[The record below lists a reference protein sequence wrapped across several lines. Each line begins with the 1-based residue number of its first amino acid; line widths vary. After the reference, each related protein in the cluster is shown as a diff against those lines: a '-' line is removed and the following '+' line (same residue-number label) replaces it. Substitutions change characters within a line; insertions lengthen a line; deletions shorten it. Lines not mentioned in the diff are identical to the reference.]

1 MGPSMRPSSWIP
13 PVAWMAVIMVLSSE
27 WFSGA
32 HTGPVLI
39 GLLASVAP
47 WLTAADLSSL
57 HGGSRKLAH
66 FIEYA
71 ILALLWFRALVRDRT
86 LPGGLAALG
95 AFGICVAWATIDETH
110 QLFVS
115 SRTGS
120 ARDVAIDAAGSLT
133 ALAVARERWLDTLR
147 AVTGLLLWLAALGG
161 AAALAINYA
170 TGVPSGYLWLT
181 VPAAALLLAARRWW
195 WRPFSWRGP
204 GPPPDLPV
212 RAESHHPPEEPTRP
226 PRSA

>member
-1 MGPSMRPSSWIP
+1 
-13 PVAWMAVIMVLSSE
+13 
-27 WFSGA
+27 
-32 HTGPVLI
+32 
-39 GLLASVAP
+39 
-47 WLTAADLSSL
+47 
-57 HGGSRKLAH
+57 
-66 FIEYA
+66 
-71 ILALLWFRALVRDRT
+71 
-86 LPGGLAALG
+86 
-95 AFGICVAWATIDETH
+95 
-110 QLFVS
+110 VS

-204 GPPPDLPV
+204 GPPPDLPCS
-212 RAESHHPPEEPTRP
+212 R
-226 PRSA
+226 